1 MNLDITD
8 ELQAY
13 LDAEGK
19 VILNACPG
27 GGKTTAIVQKIINLE
42 PAYRKKH
49 SGYSGI
55 ACLSFTNAAKNEL
68 NEKYFEIKGQRL
80 SYPSLV
86 STIDSFINIYIT
98 LPFYYLLQRN
108 FARPRILDNSS
119 RLDSFWK
126 IKYKKNGKL
135 INGITYKMNSF
146 KAKDDRSIY
155 FLYPPSQ
162 IRLEPNGSYTVKGNA
177 PSEDKV
183 DLVIFKEYC
192 KYIKQWQFE
201 KGLITTN
208 DSSFIALTLLRKN
221 PKIAQWLV
229 KRYPHII
236 IDEAQD
242 NSLLQHQIF
251 EELQSQGLKNIEF
264 IGDPY
269 QSLYEFR
276 DANPQLFLSKFEDD
290 SYQGLELTDNRR
302 SPQHIIDCFSLL
314 RPNNVSKIKTACI
327 ENLEEPIL
335 IYRYKSDERS
345 VIIQHFDNYCYINNY
360 DHRKVVVRGNTVRN
374 KMLGRNALQQPW
386 SERLPYDLITA
397 RIEYEDN
404 NLKEAIK
411 TMRYI
416 TVEIENPEAN
426 HSKKAQVREELTH
439 DFENNARLIKL
450 IKNLPALSNTVAEW
464 SILCSAYFEK
474 CLNLDLKPLFKLKR
488 TSKYFDK
495 STRDEPVSDHFNR
508 VDIAKTN
515 ALTTVHQVK
524 GKTLD
529 AILVFF
535 DEKNHKENINF
546 RDVEPEPNG
555 FISEKKRIIYVAMS
569 RAKHLLAMAFPV
581 TISEKQITD
590 KFGDKVI
597 IVTSNN
603 LTTQD

>member
-13 LDAEGK
+13 LDAKGK
-19 VILNACPG
+19 VVLNACPG
-27 GGKTTAIVQKIINLE
+27 GGKTTAIAQKIINLE
-42 PAYRKKH
+42 PIYRIKH

-68 NEKYFEIKGQRL
+68 NEKYFELKGQTI

-135 INGITYKMNSF
+135 VNGITYKMNSF

-183 DLVIFKEYC
+183 DLAVFKEYC

-229 KRYPHII
+229 KRFPHII

-251 EELQSQGLKNIEF
+251 EELQSQDLKNIEF

-314 RPNNVSKIKTACI
+314 RPDNVSKIKTACT

-335 IYRYKSDERS
+335 IYRYKSDDRS
-345 VIIQHFDNYCYINNY
+345 AIIQHFDNYCYVNSY
-360 DHRKVVVRGNTVRN
+360 DLRKVVVRGNTVRN

-386 SERLPYDLITA
+386 NERLPYDLITA

-426 HSKKAQVREELTH
+426 HSTKAQIKEELTH

-464 SILCSAYFEK
+464 SVLCSAYFEK
-474 CLNLDLKPLFKLKR
+474 HLDLDIKLLFKLKR

-535 DEKNHKENINF
+535 DEKNHKENMNF
-546 RDVEPEPNG
+546 RDVEPEPTG

-597 IVTSNN
+597 IVNSPD
-603 LTTQD
+603 LATQD

>member
-1 MNLDITD
+1 MNLDITP
-8 ELQAY
+8 ELKTY
-13 LDAEGK
+13 LDAKGK
-19 VILNACPG
+19 IVLNACPG
-27 GGKTTAIVQKIINLE
+27 GGKTTAIAQKIINLE
-42 PAYRKKH
+42 PEYLKKYDT
-49 SGYSGI
+49 YSGI

-68 NEKYFEIKGQRL
+68 NETYSKLCGKTL
-80 SYPSLV
+80 TYPSLV

-108 FARPRILDNSS
+108 FARPRILENESK
-119 RLDSFWK
+119 LDSFWK
-126 IKYKKNGKL
+126 IKYERKGKL
-135 INGITYKMNSF
+135 VDGIAYNINNF
-146 KAKDDRSIY
+146 KAKDNRSIY
-155 FLYPPSQ
+155 YLYPPSQ
-162 IRLEPNGSYTVKGNA
+162 IRLEPDGSYTIKGNA

-183 DLVIFKEYC
+183 DLDIFKAYC
-192 KYIKQWQFE
+192 KYIKQWQF
-201 KGLITTN
+201 KRGLITTN
-208 DSSFIALTLLRKN
+208 DSSFIALTLLRKK
-221 PKIAQWLV
+221 PKIAKWLV
-229 KRYPHII
+229 KRFPHII

-290 SYQGLELTDNRR
+290 NYQGLELTDNRR

-314 RPNNVSKIKTACI
+314 RPETVSKINTACV

-335 IYRYKSDERS
+335 IYRYRTEDRS
-345 VIIQHFDNYCYINNY
+345 AVIQHFDDYCFINDYSN
-360 DHRKVVVRGNTVRN
+360 RKVVVRGNTVRN

-386 SERLPYDLITA
+386 NERLPYDLISA

-416 TVEIENPEAN
+416 LVDIENPEVN
-426 HSKKAQVREELTH
+426 HSEKARIREELAH
-439 DFENNARLIKL
+439 NFENNARLIKL
-450 IKNLPALSNTVAEW
+450 VKNLPPLSNSVADW
-464 SILCSAYFEK
+464 SILCSTYIEE
-474 CLNLDLKPLFKLKR
+474 NLSIDLKLLFKLKR
-488 TSKYFDK
+488 VSKYFDK

-535 DEKNHKENINF
+535 DEKNHKQNMNF
-546 RDVEPEPNG
+546 RDIEPQLDG

-569 RAKHLLAMAFPV
+569 RAKHLLGMAFPEK
-581 TISEKQITD
+581 ISKQQIIN

-597 IVTSNN
+597 VLNSIN
-603 LTTQD
+603 LLD

>member
-1 MNLDITD
+1 MSLIITN

-13 LDAEGK
+13 LDAKGK
-19 VILNACPG
+19 VVLNACPG
-27 GGKTTAIVQKIINLE
+27 SGKTTAIVQKIIKLE
-42 PAYRKKH
+42 SDSRKKKH
-49 SGYSGI
+49 DYSGI

-68 NEKYFEIKGQRL
+68 NEKYSQLSGDGL

-98 LPFYYLLQRN
+98 LPFYYLLKRN
-108 FARPRILDNSS
+108 FARPRILENESK
-119 RLDSFWK
+119 LDSFWK
-126 IKYKKNGKL
+126 IKYKKKGKL
-135 INGITYKMNSF
+135 IDGITFKMNGF
-146 KAKDDRSIY
+146 KAKNDKSIFY
-155 FLYPPSQ
+155 LYPPSQ
-162 IRLEPNGSYTVKGNA
+162 IRLDPNGSYSVKGKP

-183 DLVIFKEYC
+183 DLEVFKEYC
-192 KYIKQWQFE
+192 KYIKHWQFE

-229 KRYPHII
+229 KRFPHII

-251 EELQSQGLKNIEF
+251 DELQSQGLQNIEF

-276 DANPQLFLSKFEDD
+276 DANPQLFLSKFEDKG
-290 SYQGLELTDNRR
+290 YQGLELTDNRR

-314 RPNNVSKIKTACI
+314 RPDTVSKIKSACA
-327 ENLEEPIL
+327 EDSEEPIL
-335 IYRYKSDERS
+335 IYRYRTDDRS
-345 VIIQHFDNYCYINNY
+345 SVIQHFDNYCHIKKFNA
-360 DHRKVVVRGNTVRN
+360 RKVVVRGNTIRN

-386 SERLPYDLITA
+386 TERFPYDLITA

-411 TMRYI
+411 AMRI
-416 TVEIENPEAN
+416 LTVEIENPEAT
-426 HSKKAQVREELTH
+426 HSTKAQIKEELAH

-450 IKNLPALSNTVAEW
+450 IKNLPSLTNTVAEW
-464 SILCSAYFEK
+464 SVLCPAYFK
-474 CLNLDLKPLFKLKR
+474 KQLNIDIKLLFNLKK

-495 STRDEPVSDHFNR
+495 STRNEPVSEHFKR

-535 DEKNHKENINF
+535 DEKNHKQNMNF
-546 RDVEPEPNG
+546 RDIEPEPNG

-569 RAKHLLAMAFPV
+569 RAKHLLALAFPI
-581 TISEKQITD
+581 TISEKQIAD
-590 KFGDKVI
+590 KFGKKVI
-597 IVTSNN
+597 VVNSLDLN
-603 LTTQD
+603 L